1 MKRIELD
8 AEGLRKEAE
17 QAVDES
23 PYTQSDIAKKLDVS
37 RASVNRALNTSGPKF
52 EKLRCRIIELLKPC
66 RVEQKRTFVLHPE
79 DE

>member
-8 AEGLRKEAE
+8 AEGLREEAE
-17 QAVDES
+17 RAVDRS
-23 PYTQSDIAKKLDVS
+23 PYTQSDIADKLDVS

-52 EKLRCRIIELLKPC
+52 EKLRCRIIELLEPC
-66 RVEQKRTFVLHPE
+66 RVERKRTFVLHPN